1 MDAPNPIHLKPAQAD
16 TVRAAHPPADILNS
30 FAGDPNF
37 MLSLARGLAVLQAFS
52 DQRRSLT
59 IAQISHRTAIP
70 RASVRRARCRLPPP

>member
-1 MDAPNPIHLKPAQAD
+1 MCSIAERFIISLPRSSMNTPHE
-16 TVRAAHPPADILNS
+16 TEPPAGPAADPIAS
-30 FAGDPNF
+30 DPNF

-70 RASVRRARCRLPPP
+70 RASALA